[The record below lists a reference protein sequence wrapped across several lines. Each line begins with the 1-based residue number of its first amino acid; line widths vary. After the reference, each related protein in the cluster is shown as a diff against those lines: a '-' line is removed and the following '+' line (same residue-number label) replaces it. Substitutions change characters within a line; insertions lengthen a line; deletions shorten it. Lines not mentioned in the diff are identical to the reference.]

1 MPTDGRDKTPADMK
15 TKEKHMKITSQNLTL
30 KDGREV
36 TLYALAN
43 DNGTTATVATYGGT
57 LVSLTTPDRDGHISD
72 VVCGYRLEDFDYY
85 TEADGYLGA
94 LVGRVANRINKGTFT
109 LDGVTY
115 DQLYINDGDN
125 HLHGGK
131 VSFSYKIWTVESIT
145 EEADSVALTLAYT
158 SVDGEEGYP
167 GTLTVK
173 VTYALNNN
181 GALSLHYV
189 ATTDKATPINLT
201 NHAYFNLGGYD
212 KGDILD
218 HELWLDAE
226 SYLAGDEALIPTG
239 EILPVDSTPF
249 DFREAKPIGED
260 FYADHKD
267 LKLAGGYDHCFNFK
281 GWQNCRSGGEVVVR
295 GYVHDPKSGRDMTML
310 TNQPCVQFYSANF
323 LKNPAYPLRG
333 SEIGDSNIY
342 PQKTQHALCLETQMM
357 PDSMNH
363 ENFTDCILRP
373 GQVYDYT
380 TVYVFSTDA
389 VEE

>member
-1 MPTDGRDKTPADMK
+1 
-15 TKEKHMKITSQNLTL
+15 MKITNQTITL

-43 DNGTTATVATYGGT
+43 DHGTTATVATYGGI
-57 LVSLTTPDRDGHISD
+57 LVSVTTPDRDGHISD

-94 LVGRVANRINKGTFT
+94 LVGRFANRIGKGTFT
-109 LDGVTY
+109 LDGTTY
-115 DQLYINDGDN
+115 DNLYINNNDN

-131 VSFSYKIWTVESIT
+131 VGFSNKIWTVEGTT
-145 EEADSVALTLAYT
+145 EEEDRVSLTLAYT

-167 GTLTVK
+167 GTLSVK
-173 VTYALNNN
+173 VTYALNND

-189 ATTDKATPINLT
+189 ATTDKATPVNLT

-218 HELWLDAE
+218 HGLWLEAE
-226 SYLAGDEALIPTG
+226 SYLATDEGLIPTG
-239 EILPVDSTPF
+239 EIVPVDGTPF
-249 DFREAKPIGED
+249 DFRETKAIGED
-260 FYADHKD
+260 FYADNQD

-281 GWQNCRSGGEVVVR
+281 GWQDCKSGGKVQVR
-295 GYVHDPKSGRDMTML
+295 GYVYDPKSGRDMTLL

-333 SEIGDSNIY
+333 SEIGDNNTY

-357 PDSMNH
+357 PDGMNH
-363 ENFTDCILRP
+363 EGFTNCILRP
-373 GQVYDYT
+373 GEVYDYT
-380 TVYVFSTDA
+380 TVYVFSTDY
-389 VEE
+389 EGE